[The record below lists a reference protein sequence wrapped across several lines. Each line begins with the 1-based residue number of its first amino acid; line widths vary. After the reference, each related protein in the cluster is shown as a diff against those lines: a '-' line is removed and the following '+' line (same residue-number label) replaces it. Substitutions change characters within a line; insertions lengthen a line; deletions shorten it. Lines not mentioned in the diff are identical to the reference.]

1 MNYKDLNIKISYH
14 SKGEDSMLD
23 HFLDPVLK
31 YTKLYKRCAG
41 FFSASSLLSLQD
53 SLIELARNKGKIQL
67 ICSPKLS
74 QEDIETIKQ
83 GYEDRETLIKDCFS
97 RDFLVEL
104 EETSSDQL
112 QLLYQLIVEKVLD
125 IKICVT
131 DGIGIYHDKLGIL
144 EDHDGNVIVF
154 YGSANASAAAHQDN
168 YEKIRVVKGW
178 VAGSFE
184 TIKDEQ
190 QEFDSLWNST
200 NEYAIVYDFNDA
212 AKNHILKETEHREAV
227 RKQRAAMT
235 EIKLRDYQ
243 EEAVNAWVDNYFHGF
258 YVMATGTGKTWT
270 AIFSAK
276 RLLESH
282 AVMIVICA
290 PYKHLIKQWAEDLE
304 VAFSNARII
313 MVSSE
318 NPKWEEQ
325 IKEAIIQHRYD
336 SSKQIIVMST
346 IQSFQTERFKNA
358 ISKSEQEKLLIV
370 DEAHRFTNRDEG
382 LKDVYNY
389 MLGLSATPFSGKSS
403 ESGKALMDYFGGQ
416 VYNLPIEYALD
427 KGFLVPYDYFPI
439 FVSATEQ
446 EEDAFAK
453 MTAKMASCFK
463 DGVCIDPE
471 KLAVCHRSRL
481 RIISMAQEK
490 LDDIYNIIDQIGMK
504 DHFIVYCGDGRLF
517 DEDTNKEINHVRHIS
532 DVLTEKNYHAS
543 RFTAQESMKE
553 RMALIDA
560 FDRGEISTLVAIRC
574 LDEGVNIPS
583 IHTALILSSN
593 DNYREFVQ
601 RRGRILRKHKGK
613 DHAAIYDVVV
623 LPSSSNAGMATIELR
638 RFYEYGK
645 LSRNWSDYEEQF
657 NSLLKRYYLEFE
669 DISAFNYDEEG
680 GVLDE

>member
-1 MNYKDLNIKISYH
+1 MNYKDLDIRISYH
-14 SKGEDSMLD
+14 SKGDDSMIE
-23 HFLDPVLK
+23 HFLNPVLK
-31 YTKLYKRCAG
+31 HTKLYKRCAG

-53 SLIELARNKGKIQL
+53 SLIEMARNKGRIQL

-83 GYEDRETLIKDCFS
+83 GYEDREALIRDCFS
-97 RDFLVEL
+97 RDFLAEL
-104 EETSSDQL
+104 EETSNDQL

-131 DGIGIYHDKLGIL
+131 EGIGIYHDKLGIL

-154 YGSANASAAAHQDN
+154 YGSANASATAHQDN

-184 TIKDEQ
+184 TIADEQ
-190 QEFDSLWNST
+190 HEFDSLWNAT
-200 NEYAIVYDFNDA
+200 NKFAIVYDFNDA
-212 AKNHILKETEHREAV
+212 AKNHILKESEHRETIK
-227 RKQRAAMT
+227 KQRAAIN

-243 EEAVNAWVDNYFHGF
+243 LEAIDAWVNNGFHGF

-270 AIFSAK
+270 AIYSAK
-276 RLLESH
+276 KLMESH
-282 AVMIVICA
+282 SVMIVICA

-304 VAFSNARII
+304 VAFDNSRII

-325 IKEAIIQHRYD
+325 IKESIIQHRYD
-336 SSKQIIVMST
+336 PSKQIIIMST
-346 IQSFQTERFKNA
+346 IQSFHTERFKNV
-358 ISKSEQEKLLIV
+358 ISKSTQEKLLIV
-370 DEAHRFTNRDEG
+370 DEAHRFTNRDDA
-382 LKDVYNY
+382 LKETYSF
-389 MLGLSATPFSGKSS
+389 MLGLSATPFSGKTS
-403 ESGKALMDYFGGQ
+403 ESGKALMNYFGGQ
-416 VYNLPIEYALD
+416 VYNLPIEYALE

-439 FVSATEQ
+439 FVSATED
-446 EEDAFAK
+446 EEDNFAK

-463 DGVCIDPE
+463 DGVCVDPD
-471 KLAVCHRSRL
+471 KLAIFHRNRL

-490 LDDIYNIIDQIGMK
+490 LNDIYSIIDEIGAK
-504 DHFIVYCGDGRLF
+504 DHFIVYCGDGKLF

-532 DVLTEKNYHAS
+532 DVLTEKHYHAS

-553 RMALIDA
+553 RMSLIDA
-560 FDRGEISTLVAIRC
+560 FDKGEISTLVAIRC

-601 RRGRILRKHKGK
+601 RRGRILRKHEGK
-613 DHAAIYDVVV
+613 DHAAIYDVIV
-623 LPSSSNAGMATIELR
+623 LPSSSSAGMATIELR

-645 LSRNWSDYEEQF
+645 LSRNWGDYEERF
-657 NSLLKRYYLEFE
+657 NGLLRRYCLKFE
-669 DISAFNYDEEG
+669 DISAFNYEDEG
-680 GVLDE
+680 GALDE